1 MNTAINNIKKS
12 FNLGMFFIFSET
24 TKGKAEASEHIPRV
38 MSYYVSVDDI
48 MSGVGIMRYYFQ
60 LIYTRTCEQDNV
72 CISALLI
79 NMFIA

>member
-38 MSYYVSVDDI
+38 MPYYVLVDDI
-48 MSGVGIMRYYFQ
+48 MSGV
-60 LIYTRTCEQDNV
+60 
-72 CISALLI
+72 
-79 NMFIA
+79 